1 MRIPSPHACIIVF
14 FILSLFTLCDKGM
27 LKGVN
32 IEEAGT
38 RFWSWSPAMQ
48 CEHREEGVGL
58 RFWGYKAGSLVEG
71 RVAGSVGR
79 LHGLISFFF
88 FFGNHLLPGT
98 AHSTRPVTGPHRS
111 MEPVID
117 VR

>member
-14 FILSLFTLCDKGM
+14 FILSLFTLCDKGV

-48 CEHREEGVGL
+48 CGHREEGVGL

-79 LHGLISFFF
+79 LHGLIFFF
-88 FFGNHLLPGT
+88 FFFWKPFIT
-98 AHSTRPVTGPHRS
+98 RDST
-111 MEPVID
+111 
-117 VR
+117 